1 MFHVYARGNR
11 KADIYRDD
19 VDCQTYVALL
29 GATVMRMR
37 WQCLAYC
44 LMPNHVHLLLT
55 TPEPN
60 LGQGMQR
67 LHGRY
72 AQTFNARHGDVGHL
86 FQGRYGAVTV
96 TDDAQL
102 WTTVGYIAANPATAG
117 LVRDAAEWGWSSH
130 KAMSGVE
137 VAPPWLD
144 VEALLELLAAQGG
157 DGRERYRELVADRV
171 PPAEVTDSASEVITG
186 AGSGSVVR

>member
-11 KADIYRDD
+11 KADIFRDD

-29 GATVMRMR
+29 GATVVRMR

-60 LGQGMQR
+60 LGHGMQR

-86 FQGRYGAVTV
+86 FQGRYGGVAV

-102 WTTVGYIAANPATAG
+102 WTTVGYIAANPVTAG
-117 LVRDAAEWGWSSH
+117 LVRDAAEWAWSSH
-130 KAMSGVE
+130 RAMSGVE
-137 VAPPWLD
+137 ATPSWLD
-144 VEALLELLAAQGG
+144 VSVLVELLAAQGG

-171 PPAEVTDSASEVITG
+171 PPAGVTVRTSEVMTG

>member
-11 KADIYRDD
+11 KADIFRDD

-29 GATVMRMR
+29 GATVVRMR

-60 LGQGMQR
+60 LGHGMQR

-86 FQGRYGAVTV
+86 FQGRYGAVAV
-96 TDDAQL
+96 TEDAQL
-102 WTTVGYIAANPATAG
+102 WTTVGYIAANPVTAG
-117 LVRDAAEWGWSSH
+117 VVREAAEWVWSSH
-130 KAMSGVE
+130 RAMGGVE
-137 VAPPWLD
+137 AAPAWLD
-144 VEALLELLAAQGG
+144 VSALVELLAAQGG
-157 DGRERYRELVADRV
+157 DGRERYWELVADRV
-171 PPAEVTDSASEVITG
+171 APVGVTVRASEVMTG